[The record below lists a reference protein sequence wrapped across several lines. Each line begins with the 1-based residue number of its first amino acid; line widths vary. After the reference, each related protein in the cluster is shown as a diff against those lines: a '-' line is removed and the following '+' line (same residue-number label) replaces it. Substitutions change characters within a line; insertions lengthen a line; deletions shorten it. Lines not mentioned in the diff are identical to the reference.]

1 MTIWVLP
8 REVSSPSIADNQKGE
23 RKKKRWK
30 GDGLYLLQK
39 KPPDFHK
46 TGVSRNK
53 MIIPDWLS
61 KLRPACNFT
70 TIRDPEPL
78 LQKLAEIQACARVKI
93 IRQP

>member
-30 GDGLYLLQK
+30 GDGLS
-39 KPPDFHK
+39 FHK
-46 TGVSRNK
+46 TRVNRNQR
-53 MIIPDWLS
+53 IIPDWLS
-61 KLRPACNFT
+61 RARPACNFT

-78 LQKLAEIQACARVKI
+78 LQKLAEIQAYARVKI
-93 IRQP
+93 MRQP